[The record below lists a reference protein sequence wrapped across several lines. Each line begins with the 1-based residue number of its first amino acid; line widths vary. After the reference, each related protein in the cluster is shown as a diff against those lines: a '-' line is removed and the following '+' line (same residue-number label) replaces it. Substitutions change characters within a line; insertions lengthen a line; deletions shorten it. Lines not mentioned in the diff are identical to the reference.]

1 MNRQLQ
7 IAKVYKVEQEYGGL
21 CNDELYAFTG
31 LINLFDIEIDYQ
43 RNDDSEYE
51 IERAELE
58 HLRDIL
64 STQNKTYQQNSAEA
78 EEILSEAGITREH
91 MITALGVMISE
102 SDQDDSLVHIFCE

>member
-1 MNRQLQ
+1 MSRQLN
-7 IAKVYKVEQEYGGL
+7 IARVYKVELEYGGL

-43 RNDDSEYE
+43 SNDDSEYE

-64 STQNKTYQQNSAEA
+64 SIQNKTYQENAAEV
-78 EEILSEAGITREH
+78 EEILSESGMTRER
-91 MITALGVMISE
+91 MITALDLMISE

>member
-1 MNRQLQ
+1 M
-7 IAKVYKVEQEYGGL
+7 IAKVYKVEREYSGL

-43 RNDDSEYE
+43 SNDDSEYE

-64 STQNKTYQQNSAEA
+64 STQDKTYQQNAAEV
-78 EEILSEAGITREH
+78 EEIFSAAGMTRER
-91 MITALGVMISE
+91 MIAALGVMISQ
-102 SDQDDSLVHIFCE
+102 SDQNDDFVHIFCD